1 MWILMGK
8 VLLICVFS
16 SLLYSPSSCSVNYG
30 TTARPSASG
39 QWSSRDSY
47 ISSSQK
53 GYQSYDQR
61 RDGRY
66 GPPPLGPQLPEPL
79 AQKIQPV
86 GFHSSNAAADQ
97 AYLNRLSADRPSC
110 ARKRDYCLHD
120 HDYPMDMVR
129 SVIQRYRSDIYRM
142 YSEMHPLPMEANGG
156 NASYRYNF
164 PNDRGAWACETDIFT
179 MRIGWARNW
188 AGRWKV
194 VLNTDQFPQ
203 AVRLEHCKYE
213 NRSCQMMPPC
223 VRSSCLQR
231 YTAVQLLSADPQT
244 PDLSPTVDTF
254 LLPGGCSCYI
264 EFH

>member
-1 MWILMGK
+1 MGK
-8 VLLICVFS
+8 VLTICILS
-16 SLLYSPSSCSVNYG
+16 TLLSTPISCSANYG
-30 TTARPSASG
+30 TTVRPAASG
-39 QWSSRDSY
+39 YWGSHGSY
-47 ISSSQK
+47 PSTLSK
-53 GYQSYDQR
+53 GQLRYDQN
-61 RDGRY
+61 RDGRF
-66 GPPPLGPQLPEPL
+66 GPPPLGPQLPDPL
-79 AQKIQPV
+79 AQSTQAV
-86 GFHSSNAAADQ
+86 GFRPSKIGSEQHN
-97 AYLNRLSADRPSC
+97 YLNPLSADRPSC
-110 ARKRDYCLHD
+110 ARKLDYCLHD

-129 SVIQRYRSDIYRM
+129 SVIQRHQSDIYRM
-142 YSEMHPLPMEANGG
+142 YSEMQPLPINTGAS

-164 PNDRGAWACETDIFT
+164 PSERGAWACETDIFT

-231 YTAVQLLSADPQT
+231 YTAVQLLSTDPQT
-244 PDLSPTVDTF
+244 PDRGPTVDTF